1 MVKILNMT
9 NIVVLLKRFF
19 SAIPNF
25 FRQGDLA
32 KNVRKGEYTKF
43 YHKYVLNNVT
53 IGRYSYVGRNSY
65 IDNTEIGSFCSI
77 GPNFCSGLGIH
88 PIDGISTS
96 PCFYSLRK
104 QCGYTFSNKNKIKES
119 LPVKIG
125 NDVFIGAN
133 VTILSG
139 VNVGDGAVIGA
150 GAVVIKDVLPYSI
163 VGGVPA
169 KHIRFRFPQEDISKL
184 LKIAWWNWPVE
195 ELRNVDLYFDKPEV
209 FINKFQT

>member
-1 MVKILNMT
+1 MT
-9 NIVVLLKRFF
+9 NIVVLIKRFF
-19 SAIPNF
+19 SAFPNF
-25 FRQGDLA
+25 YRQGDLA
-32 KNVRKGEYTKF
+32 KNVRKGEHTKF
-43 YHKYVLNNVT
+43 YYRHILNNVT
-53 IGRYSYVGRNSY
+53 VGSYSYIGRNAH

-77 GPNFCSGLGIH
+77 GPNFCCGLGIH
-88 PIDGISTS
+88 PVDGISTS

-104 QCGYTFSNKNKIKES
+104 QCGYTFSKKNKIIEM

-150 GAVVIKDVLPYSI
+150 GAVVTQDVMPYAI

-169 KHIRFRFPQEDISKL
+169 KLIRYRFPQEDISEL
-184 LKIAWWNWPVE
+184 LKIAWWNWSMEKLKYVE
-195 ELRNVDLYFDKPEV
+195 QYFDKPNE
-209 FINKFQT
+209 FISKYKKSNA

>member
-1 MVKILNMT
+1 MIT
-9 NIVVLLKRFF
+9 LLKRFF

-25 FRQGDLA
+25 FRLGDLSI
-32 KNVRKGEYTKF
+32 NVRKGEHTKF
-43 YHKYVLNNVT
+43 YHKYVLSNVT

-77 GPNFCSGLGIH
+77 GPNFCCGLGIH
-88 PIDGISTS
+88 PVDGISTS

-104 QCGYTFSNKNKIKES
+104 QCGYTFSNKNKIKEV

-150 GAVVIKDVLPYSI
+150 GAVVIKDVMPYSI

-169 KHIRFRFPQEDISKL
+169 KHIRFRFHQEDISKL

-195 ELRNVDLYFDKPEV
+195 ELGNVDLYFDKPDV
-209 FINKFQT
+209 FIKKYEIL